1 MEFSDGCQVDVRV
14 KQIVMGNYFLVVFF
28 FNETKMALQGF
39 GSMYTVLLRVT
50 QNILWHVAVNP
61 GQEKADPEASEMWL
75 YKRMLKIMWRQSNY
89 SNILKSNLS
98 LTIRMS

>member
-50 QNILWHVAVNP
+50 QNIL
-61 GQEKADPEASEMWL
+61 
-75 YKRMLKIMWRQSNY
+75 
-89 SNILKSNLS
+89 
-98 LTIRMS
+98 